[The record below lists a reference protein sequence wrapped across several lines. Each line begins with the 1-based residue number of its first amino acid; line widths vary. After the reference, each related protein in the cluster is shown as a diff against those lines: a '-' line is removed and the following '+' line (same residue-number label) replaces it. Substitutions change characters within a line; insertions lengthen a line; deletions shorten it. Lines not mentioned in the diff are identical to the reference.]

1 MLDLA
6 PIISGTFLKIDGTVV
21 ITAAAV
27 TVLAVP
33 RNIWIWALYIVL
45 PGSAFIHT
53 TGSIFIIVLMQGTHI
68 HNYYLEKEKMVLER
82 EMFIL
87 VPSISLRYYQIGVA

>member
-1 MLDLA
+1 MLNLA

-53 TGSIFIIVLMQGTHI
+53 TGSYFYYCLDARDTHTQ
-68 HNYYLEKEKMVLER
+68 LLLRER
-82 EMFIL
+82 ESGVRDKMLFL
-87 VPSISLRYYQIGVA
+87 SLQSL